1 LPKIIRE
8 YNKLPSNIRSELPD
22 LNDLTGKEWSQLSRS
37 INTYNGPIAE
47 KRRLH
52 GAAFPLSLADHFI
65 KIYTHKGDW
74 VLDPFMGVGT
84 TGDVAEILDRNFV
97 GFEISRKFFQIARK
111 GIDPADARYF
121 EYAQKPNSAKFERK
135 LFNESCL
142 NLKERIAPE
151 TINLTLTS
159 PPYGHL
165 LNNIAQSFAA
175 YTYSKNIYK
184 NKGRKLASAYTNKP
198 EDFGNQSLE
207 AYCASID
214 RVMGQLY
221 IATAPSGYNVWVV
234 RDYREMTGHLPYI
247 NLHSQIIKLAQ
258 KNNWVLSDIV
268 VWDQTRQRHLVK
280 LGGKRSRRFYFNI
293 GHSFILSFRKNIPGE
308 KFRNAF

>member
-1 LPKIIRE
+1 VPKVIRE
-8 YNKLPSNIRSELPD
+8 YNKLSSAIRSQLPD

-37 INTYNGPIAE
+37 INIYNGPIAE

-52 GAAFPLSLADHFI
+52 GAAFPPSLAEHFI
-65 KIYTHKGDW
+65 KIYTRKADW

-84 TGDVAEILDRNFV
+84 TGDVAEIFGRNFM
-97 GFEISRKFFQIARK
+97 GFEISRKFFQLARK
-111 GIDPADARYF
+111 GIDSVDARYF
-121 EYAQKPNSAKFERK
+121 EYVKESKGLKTEKR

-142 NLKERIAPE
+142 NLCKYISPDTVTL
-151 TINLTLTS
+151 TITS

-165 LNNIAQSFAA
+165 LKNIARSFAA

-184 NKGRKLASAYTNKP
+184 DKGRKLTSAYTNKA

-207 AYCASID
+207 SYCDS
-214 RVMGQLY
+214 VSELMKQLY
-221 IATAPSGYNVWVV
+221 LVTTPSGYNVWVV
-234 RDYREMTGHLPYI
+234 RDHREMTSHLPYI
-247 NLHSQIIKLAQ
+247 NLHGKIIELAQ
-258 KNNWVLSDIV
+258 KNSWVLSDIV
-268 VWDQTRQRHLVK
+268 MWDQTKQRHLVK

-293 GHSFILSFRKNIPGE
+293 GHSFILAFRKNIPGE